1 METPSGKPWDLSMCR
16 GDGDA
21 GIISPVPDSRSLLF
35 GAGCPPLR
43 STSSG
48 RRFYA
53 CSTFTQV
60 LVYGAGVL
68 FMTLGRGRPE

>member
-48 RRFYA
+48 RRF
-53 CSTFTQV
+53 
-60 LVYGAGVL
+60 
-68 FMTLGRGRPE
+68 

>member
-35 GAGCPPLR
+35 WRRVSATPINELREKVLGMLDLYAGPCLR
-43 STSSG
+43 
-48 RRFYA
+48 
-53 CSTFTQV
+53 
-60 LVYGAGVL
+60 
-68 FMTLGRGRPE
+68 GRGALHDLGPGST